1 MDIDVIKE
9 KFGNGEEYSLHLT
22 KVGEDLF
29 SGVIEYNHSTGI
41 DEINYN
47 LNARD
52 FGWLLQN
59 IEMLIG
65 LYSTFSLYEEPITIN
80 QIQFEINDN
89 GVWNAFSHAKY

>member
-1 MDIDVIKE
+1 MDTVVIKE

-22 KVGEDLF
+22 GVGEELF
-29 SGVIEYNHSTGI
+29 SGVIEYKHNSSI
-41 DEINYN
+41 DEFNYK

-65 LYSTFSLYEEPITIN
+65 LYSTFSVYEEPITIN
-80 QIQFEINDN
+80 QIRFEINDN
-89 GVWNAFSHAKY
+89 GVWSAFSKY